1 MPISSR
7 LMTIR
12 VNSDFLS
19 FSVGEELQIRTKDGL
34 KEADFKQVRKLKS
47 DLLRTKTDEGYFIRT
62 WVKS

>member
-34 KEADFKQVRKLKS
+34 KEADFKQVRKIKS